1 MENKKELK
9 LAENLLKELNI
20 FENLD
25 DEAKENTP
33 KRFIKALK
41 ELTVGYTEP
50 MPELT
55 IFKNKN
61 NYTNKNNYNNKVVK
75 EGISFSSLCPHHLLP
90 YYGKITLTYIP
101 HDYIIGISKI
111 DRLVKWAAKRAIT
124 QEDLGE
130 FICYLFSEKVK
141 CYCVEVHIEATHT
154 CNCCRGVES
163 GSITKTVSYRCIK
176 EYSNE

>member
-1 MENKKELK
+1 MGNKKELK

-41 ELTVGYTEP
+41 ELTAGYTEP
-50 MPELT
+50 MPKLT
-55 IFKNKN
+55 VFKNKN
-61 NYTNKNNYNNKVVK
+61 CYKNKVFK

-90 YYGKITLTYIP
+90 YYGKVTLIYAP

-124 QEDLGE
+124 QEDLGD
-130 FICYLFSEKVK
+130 FICYLFTEKVK
-141 CYCVEVHIEATHT
+141 CSWVEVHIEATHT

-163 GSITKTVSYRCIK
+163 DSITKTVSYRCIK
-176 EYSNE
+176 EYLNE